1 VPMHLF
7 FARLCLGVGGRGCF
21 MTETRLVKVLIIDDH
36 EVVRLGVKQILGRA
50 LPHVELGEADT
61 GQKGI
66 AAVQRETWDLAIVD
80 ISLPDQSGLG
90 LLCELHSLA
99 PNLPLMVLS
108 LHAEE
113 QYAVRAF
120 RAGAMAY
127 LTKQTASD
135 ELVKAVTQVL
145 AGRMYVTPSL
155 GEYMAS
161 SLTKHP
167 TRPGH
172 HTLSER
178 ELEVLDLLARGQ
190 SVRHIAE
197 SLALSIKTVSTY
209 RARLLEKLG
218 LTTTAELIRYAL
230 DHRLVE

>member
-1 VPMHLF
+1 MQLF
-7 FARLCLGVGGRGCF
+7 LARLCLSVGAGGGRI
-21 MTETRLVKVLIIDDH
+21 MTETRLVKMLIIDDH
-36 EVVRLGVKQILGRA
+36 EVVRLGVKQILEKA
-50 LPHVELGEADT
+50 LPHVEIGEADT
-61 GQKGI
+61 AQKGI
-66 AAVQRETWDLAIVD
+66 AAVQQEAWDLAIVD

-99 PNLPLMVLS
+99 PDLPLMVLS
-108 LHAEE
+108 LHTEE
-113 QYAVRAF
+113 QYAMRAF

-127 LTKQTASD
+127 LTKQTASE
-135 ELVKAVTQVL
+135 ELAKAVTQVL

-161 SLTKHP
+161 SLAKHP
-167 TRPGH
+167 ARHGH

-178 ELEVLDLLARGQ
+178 ELEVLVLLAQGR
-190 SVRHIAE
+190 SVRHIAQ
-197 SLALSIKTVSTY
+197 SLTLSIKTVSTY
-209 RARLLEKLG
+209 RARLLDKLE